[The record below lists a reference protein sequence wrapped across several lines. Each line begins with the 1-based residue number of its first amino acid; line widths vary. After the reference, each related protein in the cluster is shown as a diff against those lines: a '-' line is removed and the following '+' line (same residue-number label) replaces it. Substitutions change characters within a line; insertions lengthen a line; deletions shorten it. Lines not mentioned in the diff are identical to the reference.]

1 MSDEDAK
8 TEHQQK
14 MEAAKQEVREL
25 EDDPPERLEDWPD
38 GQAKYETFGGA
49 DGDHSYDEGPE
60 VKLGPHSVRFHEDG
74 SVEVGGEQVDDPDK
88 LKGEPIPGGPTDPD
102 AESNPDEQRLA
113 SDEDEQH

>member
-1 MSDEDAK
+1 MSDEDEK

-14 MEAAKQEVREL
+14 MEAAKIRAL

-60 VKLGPHSVRFHEDG
+60 VKLGPHSVRHHEDG
-74 SVEVGGEQVDDPDK
+74 SVEVDGKQVDDPSE
-88 LKGEPIPGGPTDPD
+88 LKGDPIPGGPTDPD
-102 AESNPDEQRLA
+102 GESNPDEA
-113 SDEDEQH
+113 S